1 MIGFIPA
8 TVLISL
14 SWLLCLWDLCA
25 LAAPVWFGNPHYGH
39 QWALI
44 TAFIPDQRT
53 PISPSRNHGI
63 ETYGSLRNQRIG
75 YCDCFVWL
83 QTHRQIEFWIR
94 MKRTRSPPW
103 PAFSSFVRERNKLQA
118 NYGPRKGQR
127 AHMID
132 IHTVTVYQCP

>member
-1 MIGFIPA
+1 MSVGPMRTCGTGLVWKPTLWASMGIDNGIHSGA
-8 TVLISL
+8 TDSYL
-14 SWLLCLWDLCA
+14 
-25 LAAPVWFGNPHYGH
+25 
-39 QWALI
+39 
-44 TAFIPDQRT
+44 
-53 PISPSRNHGI
+53 PSRNHGI

-83 QTHRQIEFWIR
+83 QTHRQTEFWIR

-103 PAFSSFVRERNKLQA
+103 PAFSSFVRERNNLQA